1 MLTNQVLQCFSE
13 KCLTEIPI
21 QFFRHVQWLRTQNM
35 IILQCFPLHKGS
47 RCCLRI
53 IYFTLISTISFS
65 FRLVRTLQSKHR
77 SVHSSPANPGH
88 LTQFPL
94 TSFQKSPVHCAF
106 SPKITVQFHAVH
118 AITFHMVQ
126 FIITRQVLTLATGIT
141 RLWTGKRGEEK
152 GRRFIGFFLLFLS
165 AVNAE
170 AGNRTV
176 RGR

>member
-13 KCLTEIPI
+13 KCLTEIPT

-35 IILQCFPLHKGS
+35 IILQCFPLHRGP
-47 RCCLRI
+47 RCFYVL
-53 IYFTLISTISFS
+53 FISTKYPQYLSH
-65 FRLVRTLQSKHR
+65 LDLYDTLQSKHR
-77 SVHSSPANPGH
+77 SVHSSPANPDH

-118 AITFHMVQ
+118 AIPFHMVQ
-126 FIITRQVLTLATGIT
+126 SIITRQVLTLVTGTT

-152 GRRFIGFFLLFLS
+152 ADALLGFFFSSFLL
-165 AVNAE
+165 
-170 AGNRTV
+170 
-176 RGR
+176 